1 MIYLSANGLENGL
14 SNSVGRSR
22 VLSSD
27 NLSINRQLLSPVVSL
42 DVLSTNTL
50 DLIFEKDGHGAGQL
64 DSLLLRVAET
74 GSLAALEERLTI
86 DLDVDK
92 DNGAVAHCGDGL
104 AGLVELL
111 DELDGGLV
119 VDEVEHGAVAAG
131 VEDGVELGG
140 LAEELLEGGGLL
152 PDLLLLVEELYGLL
166 VALEHLD
173 GGLVEGGFAAGG
185 RGDSDLDALVDEV
198 IVWVSELGLFVRLV
212 LRCGE

>member
-74 GSLAALEERLTI
+74 GSLAAFEERLTI

-92 DNGAVAHCGDGL
+92 TMGPWHTAATGL
-104 AGLVELL
+104 
-111 DELDGGLV
+111 
-119 VDEVEHGAVAAG
+119 
-131 VEDGVELGG
+131 
-140 LAEELLEGGGLL
+140 
-152 PDLLLLVEELYGLL
+152 P
-166 VALEHLD
+166 AL
-173 GGLVEGGFAAGG
+173 
-185 RGDSDLDALVDEV
+185 
-198 IVWVSELGLFVRLV
+198 
-212 LRCGE
+212 